1 MHRALFTS
9 LLAALLMTACGGG
22 GGGGAVATPAP
33 APAPT
38 PDPWAAYPLSPAGT
52 PPGASAAARAAAAAL
67 GNGINFGNMLE
78 APSEGAWGL
87 KVEPE
92 FVQLFGPAPALSSAV
107 RLPVRWSNHASADT
121 SAVIDAAFMTRVETI
136 VNQLLARGVT
146 VVLNMHHYHQLD
158 GDAVEAGEVAVAA
171 DVVQLRF
178 LAMWRQIAERFAAA
192 GPSLVFELYNEP
204 HNKLEADWNTLASR
218 ALRVVRAS
226 NPNRVVMIGPVQ
238 WNSPYALS
246 KLQLPADANLV
257 LTVHHYEPFS
267 FTHQGAEWISP
278 VPATGVDCCDTTQL
292 ARIRE
297 GLDLAAAAAK
307 STGYPVV
314 VGEFGAYSK
323 APAAARLRYLQA
335 MRAEMASR
343 QLPWMYWELAS
354 GFGLYDPVAHA
365 WRADLVKALYGTP

>member
-33 APAPT
+33 APT
-38 PDPWAAYPLSPAGT
+38 PAVDPWAAYPLSPAGT
-52 PPGASAAARAAAAAL
+52 PPGASAAARAAATTL
-67 GNGINFGNMLE
+67 SNGINFGNMLE

-92 FVQLFGPAPALSSAV
+92 FIQLFGPAPALSSAV
-107 RLPVRWSNHASADT
+107 RLPVRWSNHASADA
-121 SAVIDAAFMTRVETI
+121 SALIDAAFMTRVETI

-192 GPSLVFELYNEP
+192 GPGLVFELYNEP
-204 HNKLEADWNTLASR
+204 HNRLEADWNTLASR

>member
-38 PDPWAAYPLSPAGT
+38 PDPWAAYPLTPAGT
-52 PPGASAAARAAAAAL
+52 PPGASATARAAAAAL

-92 FVQLFGPAPALSSAV
+92 FIQLFGPAPALSSAV
-107 RLPVRWSNHASADT
+107 RLPVRWSNHAGTDASAI
-121 SAVIDAAFMTRVETI
+121 IDAAFMTRVETI

-192 GPSLVFELYNEP
+192 GPGLVFELYNEP

-278 VPATGVDCCDTTQL
+278 VPATGVDCCDATQL

-354 GFGLYDPVAHA
+354 GFGLYDPVAHV

>member
-33 APAPT
+33 APT
-38 PDPWAAYPLSPAGT
+38 PAVDPWAAYPLSPAGT

-92 FVQLFGPAPALSSAV
+92 FIQLFGPPPALSSAV
-107 RLPVRWSNHASADT
+107 RLPVRWSNHASADA
-121 SAVIDAAFMTRVETI
+121 SAVIDAAFMARVETI

-226 NPNRVVMIGPVQ
+226 NPSRVVMIGPVQ

-323 APAAARLRYLQA
+323 ASAAARLRYLQV
-335 MRAEMASR
+335 MRAEMAAR

-365 WRADLVKALYGTP
+365 WRADLVRALYGTP